1 MTLRL
6 GRPAVTQLASWF
18 GAKPYPPEDRDEAQ
32 DEDRGEAGE
41 DGEAA
46 EARPKVP
53 DPDETRVYLGAGGIV
68 GPEFEGSE
76 DYEVSPF
83 PLIRVENLYGFS
95 LRGPAIDYELIRE
108 RFKTTGLGLR
118 AGPSVGVDF
127 GRDEDDNDA
136 LRGLGD
142 IDTSVLVGGFARV
155 NFGPVL
161 LRVSG
166 GQDVADGHGGALVE
180 SRFGVYLPI
189 GDLRVSP
196 GISATWASEDYM
208 QSVFGVTAGQAA
220 RSVYAPYS
228 PDSGFK
234 DVGVDLNLGYQFAED
249 WSATLLLSYKRLLGE
264 AADSPIVE
272 GPGGSKDQL
281 RGLLG
286 VSYQFSL

>member
-196 GISATWASEDYM
+196 GISATWVWITPGSRNASCTIQRGQVPPKRAKLKPPPLRRFDTLPALSTRMKKNGTPRAPERC
-208 QSVFGVTAGQAA
+208 SVLSRWQTCSKLAPKRCCS
-220 RSVYAPYS
+220 RSRS
-228 PDSGFK
+228 
-234 DVGVDLNLGYQFAED
+234 
-249 WSATLLLSYKRLLGE
+249 
-264 AADSPIVE
+264 
-272 GPGGSKDQL
+272 
-281 RGLLG
+281 
-286 VSYQFSL
+286 